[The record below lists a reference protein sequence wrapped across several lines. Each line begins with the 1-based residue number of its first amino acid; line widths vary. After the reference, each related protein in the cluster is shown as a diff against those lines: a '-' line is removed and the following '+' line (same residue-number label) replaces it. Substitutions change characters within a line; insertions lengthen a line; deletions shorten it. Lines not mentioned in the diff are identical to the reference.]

1 VSPWLAR
8 SKRARPQQPGQID
21 TAATMDAADPL
32 PSAFLYTLPL
42 FEMARTRYAAVG
54 GAQGT
59 GRGRVNRLGHRRTL
73 SDHQARSVTTPN
85 NDTLYSSAWID
96 VEGGPLVLRV
106 PRITNRYWSIQFL
119 DIFTNNA
126 EIVSAGHHGPAA
138 DGDELRLWI
147 AHADDTTAAPAGH
160 RVVRLPG
167 RDCWMLVRIEVRSDE
182 ELAQVHAI
190 QDAMVL
196 SVPPSNKG
204 LSGEVVGVQGTGRPR
219 DGAEYLAVVN
229 NMLLRNGVP
238 KAEAQM
244 VAQWRSLGIGSAPP
258 QWDAAAVQEWTRRL
272 PELYASLAPT
282 PQADEKGAGGWALPD
297 PAVGDFGTHYVLRA
311 RVAHE
316 ALAALPA
323 REAIY
328 FVARTDAQ
336 GRPLDAS
343 ARYRL
348 QVPVGGFPTDAFWSV
363 SMYQVEQDGKLFF
376 TENPLRRYALGSR
389 ATGVVRNDDGSFDI
403 AMQRDMPTDPRKRA
417 NWLPTPGPGHPRFQV
432 VLRVYLPKPQLL
444 QRLDTLPPIRRVD

>member
-1 VSPWLAR
+1 
-8 SKRARPQQPGQID
+8 
-21 TAATMDAADPL
+21 MDAADPL
-32 PSAFLYTLPL
+32 PHAFLYTLPI

-54 GAQGT
+54 SPEGT

-73 SDHQARSVTTPN
+73 ADHQARAVTTPN

-96 VEGGPLVLRV
+96 VDGGPLVLRV
-106 PRITNRYWSIQFL
+106 PRIANRYWSIQFL

-126 EIVSAGHHGPAA
+126 EIVSAGKRGLPA
-138 DGDELRLWI
+138 DGEELRLWI
-147 AHADDTTAAPAGH
+147 AHTDDPTPAPAGH
-160 RVVRLPG
+160 HVVRLPG

-182 ELAQVHAI
+182 ELSHVHAI

-196 SVPPSNKG
+196 SVPPTNKG
-204 LSGEVVGVQGTGRPR
+204 PSGEIVAVQGTGRPR
-219 DGAEYLAVVN
+219 DGADYLAVVN

-238 KAEAQM
+238 KAEAPM
-244 VAQWRSLGIGSAPP
+244 VARWESLGIGVSPSR
-258 QWDAAAVQEWTRRL
+258 WDAAAVQAWTRRL
-272 PELYASLAPT
+272 GELYASLASPDR
-282 PQADEKGAGGWALPD
+282 ADEKVAAGWTLPD
-297 PAVGDFGTHYVLRA
+297 PAVGDFGTHYLLRA
-311 RVAHE
+311 RVALE

-323 REAIY
+323 REAVY
-328 FVARTDAQ
+328 LVARTDAE
-336 GRPLDAS
+336 GRPLDAG

-376 TENPLRRYALGSR
+376 TENALRRYSLGSR
-389 ATGVVRNDDGSFDI
+389 TAGVVRNDDGSFDI
-403 AMQRDMPTDPRKRA
+403 AMQRDMPADPRERA